1 MLHSAYRVLLVEDSD
16 DYALIIT
23 RAIHRDRGLQ
33 LVWRAKDGVEA
44 IKYLG
49 GMGECGDR
57 DRFPFPDIML
67 LDLQLP
73 RKDGWEVLD
82 WLRDQPTKPVVVV
95 LTVLENV
102 SQHKR
107 ALGLGADEFK
117 EKPYVDETFQDFFA
131 WLKEFAAAKAQET

>member
-1 MLHSAYRVLLVEDSD
+1 MPQSAYKILLVEDSD

-23 RAIHRDRGLQ
+23 RAIHRDRDFQ

-57 DRFPFPDIML
+57 DRFPAPDIML

-82 WLRDQPTKPVVVV
+82 WLKDQPTKPLVVV
-95 LTVLENV
+95 LTVLENTH
-102 SQHKR
+102 QHKK

-117 EKPYVDETFQDFFA
+117 EKPYVDEALRDFLA
-131 WLKEFAAAKAQET
+131 WLKEFAAAHAQKT